1 MWAKGPMPGFS
12 PKTELLAFVPT
23 AVCRKKY
30 AMCNITGYLVYPT
43 KEDAKNDK
51 NAMGVAAS
59 AKDAWEHALCKV
71 ATYNI
76 HTRCFELKETV

>member
-23 AVCRKKY
+23 AVCQKKY

-51 NAMGVAAS
+51 NAMSSAGN
-59 AKDAWEHALCKV
+59 AKDAWEKALTKI
-71 ATYNI
+71 ATYNV
-76 HTRCFELKETV
+76 HTNRFELKEKV